1 MSYKLYKIVNLVNNK
16 NYIGKTTQT
25 LEERWLDHC
34 QEAKRWQNCKNCGTE
49 FGYNSK
55 LYPAIAKH
63 GITNFQ
69 ISLLEEVNN
78 LEELNQR
85 EKHWIALLD
94 TRHCGYNIAAGG
106 DGGFFFG
113 CHHTAE
119 AKEKIRSA
127 ALNRTHTPETRSKI
141 SKSKLGHT
149 TSTET
154 REKIRKTKTGVK
166 FGAHTPEW
174 NKHISEG
181 HLNEVICIDANM
193 IYRNIKE
200 AALQTG
206 INRSAISNCVGG
218 FAKTAGGFKW
228 QYLNKKF

>member
-1 MSYKLYKIVNLVNNK
+1 MSYKLYKIINLVNNK
-16 NYIGKTTQT
+16 SYIGKTTQT

-34 QEAKRWQNCKNCGTE
+34 QEAKRWQNCKEQSTD

-55 LYPAIAKH
+55 LYPAMVKY
-63 GITNFQ
+63 GNSNFQ
-69 ISLLEEVNN
+69 IRLIEEVTN

-85 EKHWIALLD
+85 EKYWIAFLD
-94 TRHCGYNIAAGG
+94 TRQHGYNIAAGG

-119 AKEKIRSA
+119 AREKIRA
-127 ALNRTHTPETRSKI
+127 ASLNRKHTVETRTKI
-141 SKSKLGHT
+141 SKSKLGHV
-149 TSTET
+149 TSMET

-166 FGAHTPEW
+166 FGAHSPEW
-174 NKHISEG
+174 NRHISEG
-181 HLNEVICIDANM
+181 HLNEVICINTGI

-200 AALQTG
+200 AATQTG

-228 QYLNKKF
+228 KYLNKNK